1 MSSILKINNFEQ
13 TNLSIAAPKALG
25 NMGAKVVSLNYK
37 FAEGQA
43 PITLQTPWLRSYGI
57 NKWVDPA
64 NESAPPKLSVTLSFL
79 GHETDPKITEFKEFL
94 ETLDEWAI
102 DLAHKNSWE
111 WLKSKSVPRDTVAF
125 NYTRSLKVP
134 VDKETGEPNGK
145 PANMKLK
152 LTHTDATGYSASFFT
167 KEKNVLSTEEVESY
181 FTMGSKVRGLIQ
193 CTGFWIAAGK
203 FGLSW
208 KLKQMV
214 VEPSTKIG
222 KEYAFDDE
230 EAVEDDVPPKQAP
243 VTKQPVLQVVDS
255 DHEADVGEEQVVKA
269 EAEPE
274 PAQVKKVV
282 RKVITKK

>member
-1 MSSILKINNFEQ
+1 MSSILKINNYEQ
-13 TNLSIAAPKALG
+13 SNLSIAAPKALG

-37 FAEGQA
+37 FPEGSA
-43 PITLQTPWLRSYGI
+43 PITLQTPWLHSYGI

-79 GHETDPKITEFKEFL
+79 GHEADPKITEFKEFL

-102 DLAHKNSWE
+102 DLAQKNSWE
-111 WLKSKSVPRDTVAF
+111 WLKSKNVPRDTVAF

-134 VDKETGEPNGK
+134 VDKETGEPNNK

-152 LTHTDATGYSASFFT
+152 LSYAEATGYSASFFT
-167 KEKNVLSTEEVESY
+167 KEKTALSAEEVEPY

-214 VEPSTKIG
+214 IEPSSKIG
-222 KEYAFDDE
+222 KDYAFDDE
-230 EAVEDDVPPKQAP
+230 EEAPSVEAPKQVQAP
-243 VTKQPVLQVVDS
+243 KQPVLQVVDS
-255 DHEADVGEEQVVKA
+255 EHETEEQEQEQAVEPVV
-269 EAEPE
+269 ET
-274 PAQVKKVV
+274 KKVV
-282 RKVITKK
+282 RKVIAKK

>member
-1 MSSILKINNFEQ
+1 MSSILKINHFEQ
-13 TNLSIAAPKALG
+13 NNLSTTTPKPLG

-37 FAEGQA
+37 FPEGQA
-43 PITLQTPWLRSYGI
+43 PITLQTPWMRSYGI

-79 GHETDPKITEFKEFL
+79 GHETDEKITEFKGFL
-94 ETLDEWAI
+94 EALDEWAI

-125 NYTRSLKVP
+125 NYTRSLKIP

-152 LTHTDATGYSASFFT
+152 LSQTDATGYSASFFT
-167 KEKNVLSTEEVESY
+167 KEKSALSTEEVETY

-214 VEPSTKIG
+214 IEPSSKIG

-230 EAVEDDVPPKQAP
+230 EAVEDDEASKKAITAPPVP
-243 VTKQPVLQVVDS
+243 KQPVLQVTDS
-255 DHEADVGEEQVVKA
+255 DHEEDVAEEPAV
-269 EAEPE
+269 EAE

-282 RKVITKK
+282 RKVIAKK

>member
-13 TNLSIAAPKALG
+13 TNLSTAAPKALG
-25 NMGAKVVSLNYK
+25 NMGAKVVGLNYK
-37 FAEGQA
+37 FPEGQA

-64 NESAPPKLSVTLSFL
+64 NESSPPKLSVTLSFL
-79 GHETDPKITEFKEFL
+79 GHETDEKITEFKEFL

-152 LTHTDATGYSASFFT
+152 LSHTDATGYSASFFT
-167 KEKNVLSTEEVESY
+167 KEKSALSTEEVESY

-214 VEPSTKIG
+214 IEPSSKIG

-230 EAVEDDVPPKQAP
+230 EAAEDDEAPKKAIAAAP
-243 VTKQPVLQVVDS
+243 VPKQPVLQVVDS
-255 DHEADVGEEQVVKA
+255 DHEADAVEEQT
-269 EAEPE
+269 AEPVPE
-274 PAQVKKVV
+274 VKKVV
-282 RKVITKK
+282 RKVIAKK